1 MDHEQRQHIVIQHAF
16 LHSMT
21 NTGDPSMVISDQ
33 ELQWALELK
42 HLVNE
47 SERLNLECP
56 MSDMELA
63 HHAIIAQGNVVE
75 ALVRIE
81 GLDRF
86 RREYRIDQSVQQGL
100 YFVLNFMKQQP
111 GYLLHL
117 DANPQTYE
125 GIMVTDSAAFSDK
138 CAREATPTV
147 SAEEQWRICVG
158 AIYYLHY
165 AALSPTL
172 ASVRQGISA
181 TVECDGVGW
190 HNIGSEYI
198 SRLFEEMFSYLPVR
212 FTHIRA
218 YNTTVVANLL
228 FSLAR
233 PFMSPN
239 MRRSV
244 QLGHQIIIAD
254 SSDSTTNDHVM
265 GGPRRLSE
273 FYHQPSLEMAQH
285 RVIQRVQTLLT
296 MRFYHDKEFRLC

>member
-1 MDHEQRQHIVIQHAF
+1 MNPGQLQAPGSFVHPVDS
-16 LHSMT
+16 SMA
-21 NTGDPSMVISDQ
+21 ISDQ
-33 ELQWALELK
+33 ELQWAIQLK
-42 HLVNE
+42 HAVNE
-47 SERLNLECP
+47 SERLDLQSP
-56 MSDMELA
+56 ISDMELA

-86 RREYRIDQSVQQGL
+86 RREYRIDQSVEQGVS
-100 YFVLNFMKQQP
+100 FVLNFMKQQP
-111 GYLLHL
+111 GYLLHI
-117 DANPQTYE
+117 DANPHTYE
-125 GIMVTDSAAFSDK
+125 AVMVSDSAAFSDK
-138 CAREATPTV
+138 SALEATSNVT
-147 SAEEQWRICVG
+147 ADEQWRICVG

-165 AALSPTL
+165 AVLSPTL
-172 ASVRQGISA
+172 ASVRQGIAA

-212 FTHIRA
+212 FTQIRA

-239 MRRSV
+239 MSRSV
-244 QLGHQIIIAD
+244 QLGHQIAD
-254 SSDSTTNDHVM
+254 PTNFS

-273 FYHQPSLEMAQH
+273 FYLQPSLEIAQQ
-285 RVIQRVQTLLT
+285 RVLQRVQALLT
-296 MRFYHDKEFRLC
+296 VRLHNDKEFRL

>member
-1 MDHEQRQHIVIQHAF
+1 MDPEQHQAPAIQPGF
-16 LHSMT
+16 LHPMT
-21 NTGDPSMVISDQ
+21 HRVDSSMVVSDQ
-33 ELQWALELK
+33 ERQWALELK
-42 HLVNE
+42 HAVKA
-47 SERLNLECP
+47 SERLNLKSP
-56 MSDMELA
+56 ISDMELT

-75 ALVRIE
+75 SMVRIE

-86 RREYRIDQSVQQGL
+86 RREYGIDQSVEQGL

-111 GYLLHL
+111 GYLLHV
-117 DANPQTYE
+117 DANPRTYE
-125 GIMVTDSAAFSDK
+125 GIIVSDSAAFSEK
-138 CAREATPTV
+138 SAFEATKSV
-147 SAEEQWRICVG
+147 NADEQWRICVG

-165 AALSPTL
+165 AVLSPTL

-212 FTHIRA
+212 YTQIRA

-244 QLGHQIIIAD
+244 QLGHQIAD
-254 SSDSTTNDHVM
+254 DTNLS
-265 GGPRRLSE
+265 GGPWRLSD
-273 FYHQPSLEMAQH
+273 FYLQPSLEMAQL
-285 RVIQRVQTLLT
+285 RVIQRVQALLT
-296 MRFYHDKEFRLC
+296 ARLYHDKEFRLC

>member
-1 MDHEQRQHIVIQHAF
+1 MNPEQRQASANQHAF

-21 NTGDPSMVISDQ
+21 HRVDPSMVISDQ

-42 HLVNE
+42 HAVNA
-47 SERLNLECP
+47 SGRLNLESHI
-56 MSDMELA
+56 SDMELT
-63 HHAIIAQGNVVE
+63 HHAIVAQGNVVE
-75 ALVRIE
+75 AMVRIE

-86 RREYRIDQSVQQGL
+86 RREYRIDQSVEQGL
-100 YFVLNFMKQQP
+100 YFVLKFMKQQP

-138 CAREATPTV
+138 SALEATQTIT
-147 SAEEQWRICVG
+147 ADEQWRICVG

-212 FTHIRA
+212 YTQIRA

-228 FSLAR
+228 FSLAG
-233 PFMSPN
+233 PFMSRN

-244 QLGHQIIIAD
+244 QLGHQIAEG
-254 SSDSTTNDHVM
+254 TNVT

-273 FYHQPSLEMAQH
+273 FYLQPSLEMAQH
-285 RVIQRVQTLLT
+285 RVIQRVQALLT
-296 MRFYHDKEFRLC
+296 VRVYHDKEFRLC